1 MTLPI
6 LREPAPRR
14 GLTASAPTLPTQA
27 RPGYARPVDLLHG
40 PAAEAAIASGE
51 ALPLAGGPIAFR
63 RLELIRREAG
73 AVRVQTVAPG
83 DLDPALLPAGLLE
96 RLTAPRGPLWSED
109 GPAIMG
115 IVNVTPDSFSD
126 GGRFA
131 SRDAAIA
138 QGRRLAEEGA
148 QILDIGGESTRPG
161 AAEVSVQQE
170 IDRVVPVIE
179 VLAGEG
185 HRVSVDTRKAPVMR
199 AALEAGAAIV
209 NDVSALAYDPE
220 APALLARYDCPV
232 VLMHMRG
239 EPGTMQADPRYD
251 SAPLE
256 VFDEL
261 EARLAAAEAA
271 GIARERLV
279 VDPGFGFAKTA
290 AHNIQVTAW
299 LTLLHG
305 TGRPVL
311 FGASR
316 KSSIG
321 ALSRGEK
328 ADDRLP
334 GSIALALAAYDFGAQ
349 TVRVHDAAET
359 AQAFALRRAIQQES

>member
-14 GLTASAPTLPTQA
+14 GLAVSALSQ
-27 RPGYARPVDLLHG
+27 PGYARPTDLVHG
-40 PAAEAAIASGE
+40 PAAEAAVAVGD
-51 ALPLAGGPIAFR
+51 ALPLAGGPFAFR
-63 RLELIRREAG
+63 SLELIRREAE
-73 AVRVQTVAPG
+73 AVRLQTVAVS
-83 DLDPALLPAGLLE
+83 DLDPAGLPPGLLH
-96 RLTAPRGPLWSED
+96 RLTAARDPAWGTD

-126 GGRFA
+126 GGQFA
-131 SRDAAIA
+131 SREGAIA
-138 QGRRLAEEGA
+138 QARRLAEQGA
-148 QILDIGGESTRPG
+148 DILDIGGESTRPG

-185 HRVSVDTRKAPVMR
+185 HRVSVDTRKAPVMKS
-199 AALEAGAAIV
+199 ALEAGAAIV
-209 NDVSALAYDPE
+209 NDVSALGHDPE
-220 APALLARYDCPV
+220 APGLLAGHDCPV
-232 VLMHMRG
+232 ILMHMRG

-251 SAPLE
+251 CAPLE

-261 EARLAAAEAA
+261 AARLAAAEAA

-290 AHNIQVTAW
+290 AHNIEVTAW

-305 TGRPVL
+305 MGRPVL

-316 KSSIG
+316 KSSI
-321 ALSRGEK
+321 AVLSRGEP
-328 ADDRLP
+328 ADARLP
-334 GSIALALAAYDFGAQ
+334 GSLALALAAYDQGAQ
-349 TVRVHDAAET
+349 TIRVHDVWET
-359 AQAFALRRAIQQES
+359 AQAFALRRSILRAL

>member
-14 GLTASAPTLPTQA
+14 GFAVSALPHT
-27 RPGYARPVDLLHG
+27 GYARPADLIYG
-40 PAAEAAIASGE
+40 PAAAAAVTAGD

-63 RLELIRREAG
+63 ALELIRRDPD
-73 AVRVQTVAPG
+73 AVRVRTVAVV
-83 DLDPALLPAGLLE
+83 DLDPDTLPPGMLD
-96 RLTAPRGPLWSED
+96 RLTGPRGPVWNTD

-148 QILDIGGESTRPG
+148 DILDIGGESTRPG
-161 AAEVSVQQE
+161 AAEVSVAQE

-209 NDVSALAYDPE
+209 NDVSGLAHDPE
-220 APALLARYDCPV
+220 APTVLAGCDCPV
-232 VLMHMRG
+232 ILMHMRG

-251 SAPLE
+251 CVPLD

-261 EARLAAAEAA
+261 SSRVAAAEAA
-271 GIARERLV
+271 GIARGRLV
-279 VDPGFGFAKTA
+279 IDPGFGFAKTA
-290 AHNIQVTAW
+290 KHNMQVTAW

-305 TGRPVL
+305 MGRPVL

-316 KSSIG
+316 KSSIA
-321 ALSRGEK
+321 ALSRGEP
-328 ADDRLP
+328 ADARLP
-334 GSIALALAAYDFGAQ
+334 GSLALSLAALDTGAQ
-349 TVRVHDAAET
+349 TVRVHDVSET
-359 AQAFALRRAIQQES
+359 AQALALRRAMLEES

>member
-6 LREPAPRR
+6 VYEPAPRR
-14 GLTASAPTLPTQA
+14 GLSVSALPQ
-27 RPGYARPVDLLHG
+27 PGYARPVDLIHG
-40 PAAEAAIASGE
+40 PAAAAAVRTGD
-51 ALPLAGGPIAFR
+51 ALPLAGGPVAFR
-63 RLELIRREAG
+63 SLELIRRETDV
-73 AVRVQTVAPG
+73 VRVQTVAVA
-83 DLDPALLPAGLLE
+83 DLDSAALPPGMLD
-96 RLTAPRGPLWSED
+96 RLTAPRGPAWRTD

-138 QGRRLAEEGA
+138 QGRRLVEEGSG
-148 QILDIGGESTRPG
+148 ILDIGGESTRPG

-179 VLAGEG
+179 VLAGDG
-185 HRVSVDTRKAPVMR
+185 HIVSVDTRKAPVMK

-209 NDVSALAYDPE
+209 NDVSGLTYDPD
-220 APALLARYDCPV
+220 APTLLAGYDCPV
-232 VLMHMRG
+232 ILMHMRG

-251 SAPLE
+251 CAPLE
-256 VFDEL
+256 VYDEL
-261 EARLAAAEAA
+261 GDRVAAAEAA

-279 VDPGFGFAKTA
+279 IDPGFGFAKTA
-290 AHNIQVTAW
+290 AHNVQVTAW

-305 TGRPVL
+305 MGRPVL

-316 KSSIG
+316 KSSI
-321 ALSRGEK
+321 AVLSRGET
-328 ADDRLP
+328 ADARLP
-334 GSIALALAAYDFGAQ
+334 GSLALALAALDLGAQ
-349 TVRVHDAAET
+349 TVRVHDVSET
-359 AQAFALRRAIQQES
+359 AQAYALRRAILAES